1 MKTLTFDKRSILV
14 VGLVAVLVGL
24 LITPAVLAAP
34 PAGIDPNYPIQLS
47 AVPDQAVVRNGE
59 LGAGEEVWYA
69 ATVTDA
75 AGQYT
80 DVDQVPL
87 DLTLVI
93 TPIDGNTIRQFRM
106 EIFPNSYA
114 EHWSHGHIF
123 VEGADTGEGEFHS
136 VPFGMG
142 SLVDSEG
149 NPRLDT
155 LTWNGR
161 VNDKETVL
169 VRIANANESAVD
181 YALYTD
187 DIVDA
192 EVGQNVYTFAR
203 EPEQVEGAKS
213 ALLRRSETVDL
224 YLNTQELIPG
234 NVYTVWWVIFNN
246 PDGCSAPC
254 GEDDVFI
261 LDDEGNVLGPNEEG
275 REAAA
280 ISVLWA
286 TGVEVGN
293 DGVGNFQATL
303 EEGSLPGQILF
314 GGGLMDGKAQ
324 EAEIHNVVRDHG
336 PADPVI
342 LDAQAYTFGG
352 GCNNAPP
359 GTGAPGSYT
368 CADVQFAVHLP

>member
-47 AVPDQAVVRNGE
+47 D
-59 LGAGEEVWYA
+59 A

-181 YALYTD
+181 YAL
-187 DIVDA
+187 
-192 EVGQNVYTFAR
+192 
-203 EPEQVEGAKS
+203 
-213 ALLRRSETVDL
+213 
-224 YLNTQELIPG
+224 
-234 NVYTVWWVIFNN
+234 
-246 PDGCSAPC
+246 
-254 GEDDVFI
+254 
-261 LDDEGNVLGPNEEG
+261 
-275 REAAA
+275 
-280 ISVLWA
+280 
-286 TGVEVGN
+286 
-293 DGVGNFQATL
+293 
-303 EEGSLPGQILF
+303 
-314 GGGLMDGKAQ
+314 
-324 EAEIHNVVRDHG
+324 
-336 PADPVI
+336 
-342 LDAQAYTFGG
+342 
-352 GCNNAPP
+352 
-359 GTGAPGSYT
+359 
-368 CADVQFAVHLP
+368 